1 MACQVVGVKV
11 EPSAKTKV
19 VWWVVRL
26 ALQFPASMVV
36 KLVHLMVEKRVDL

>member
-1 MACQVVGVKV
+1 MVTVKV

-19 VWWVVRL
+19 AWWVVRL

-36 KLVHLMVEKRVDL
+36 KLAYLMVEKRVDL

>member
-1 MACQVVGVKV
+1 MAFQVVGVKV

-36 KLVHLMVEKRVDL
+36 KLVPLDGRKEG